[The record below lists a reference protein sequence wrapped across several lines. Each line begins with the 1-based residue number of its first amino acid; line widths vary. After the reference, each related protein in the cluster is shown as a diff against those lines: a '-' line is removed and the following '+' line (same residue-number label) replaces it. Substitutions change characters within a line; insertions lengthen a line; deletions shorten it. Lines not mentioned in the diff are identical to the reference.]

1 MEKKQFWKALKSGH
15 FASMVRESSKGR
27 CLSSSMEVFNVMKP
41 LYADVDDIERMYCIF
56 LDAKNRII
64 GIEKMFEG
72 TIMRAIIYPREI
84 IKRVIALKATALVL
98 VHNHISGDPE
108 PSREDKYLTM
118 KMGIA
123 LLSMEVTL
131 QDHIIVGDSYYSMAD
146 SGYIESI
153 HERINNL
160 IAG

>member
-1 MEKKQFWKALKSGH
+1 MASLSIFSFILRLICQNGLISKSEVS
-15 FASMVRESSKGR
+15 ASYRHVSTKVLTEFPQM
-27 CLSSSMEVFNVMKP
+27 
-41 LYADVDDIERMYCIF
+41 
-56 LDAKNRII
+56 LD
-64 GIEKMFEG
+64 
-72 TIMRAIIYPREI
+72 
-84 IKRVIALKATALVL
+84 
-98 VHNHISGDPE
+98 ISGDPE
-108 PSREDKYLTM
+108 PSREDKNLTM

>member
-1 MEKKQFWKALKSGH
+1 
-15 FASMVRESSKGR
+15 
-27 CLSSSMEVFNVMKP
+27 
-41 LYADVDDIERMYCIF
+41 
-56 LDAKNRII
+56 
-64 GIEKMFEG
+64 
-72 TIMRAIIYPREI
+72 
-84 IKRVIALKATALVL
+84 
-98 VHNHISGDPE
+98 
-108 PSREDKYLTM
+108 
-118 KMGIA
+118 MGIA